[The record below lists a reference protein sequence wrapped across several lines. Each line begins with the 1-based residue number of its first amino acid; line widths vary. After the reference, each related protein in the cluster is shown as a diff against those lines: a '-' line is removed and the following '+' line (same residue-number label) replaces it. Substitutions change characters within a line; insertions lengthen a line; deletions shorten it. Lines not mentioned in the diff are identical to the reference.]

1 MTHWLKFKHG
11 TIQYHNNLNPLS
23 VLSPSFEMLEFQK
36 KNIGYDNGLKIVD
49 LF

>member
-11 TIQYHNNLNPLS
+11 TIQYDNNLNPLS
-23 VLSPSFEMLEFQK
+23 VLLLSFEMSKSQK
-36 KNIGYDNGLKIVD
+36 KNIGYDNGLKRID